1 MARVPKRPFMQ
12 RVFQRAPLRTA
23 APPAPRSSRVW
34 TPPVKPLVTPPVTL
48 VRPAEPV
55 IQTLPKQPIVVEREP
70 MPSAPMTA
78 TEERLAREEAL
89 YEYQPETAWLPD
101 EPDEQPDQEEI
112 DAAYE
117 ISPELQQ
124 LVAELRDEEDDVA
137 AKKKPKHGPATRK
150 QWREQYERRKARK
163 AEQDSQ
169 EGKVPEPKPR
179 KAKANG
185 ATAPAL
191 ELVQSQPEPTAH
203 IIDWPQTR
211 DEEAERV
218 QEMVEELSRPPVPP
232 QQPIVPLELP
242 KDQGFQLASLPIV
255 EPVAVPAPTV
265 APEAPVT
272 AAKPPVVHHEPR
284 HVLLQRSI
292 TLGITA
298 AVLGGATL
306 GTYGVVHDVMVPM
319 YHAGAAYRAMIPLG
333 LEMAASGAAFWL
345 IRRGTGLHP
354 LVRGVLTALA
364 MTAVLGCAYVEVVA
378 SQVAPAAA
386 QKQEKDSILADAAH
400 PAEVHQETTP
410 DNVGKKGAYQFE
422 QNQSKALDLQ
432 AQRDKRADDIM
443 QKRLD
448 NTKPIEGADKLPTVL
463 GVLGTLACSC
473 FIPSL
478 ETFLDS
484 LFGLFVGRRRREEE
498 Q

>member
-101 EPDEQPDQEEI
+101 EPDESANDEEI
-112 DAAYE
+112 NAAYE
-117 ISPELQQ
+117 ISPELQH
-124 LVAELRDEEDDVA
+124 LVAELRDTEEDDMA
-137 AKKKPKHGPATRK
+137 AKKKLKHGPATRK
-150 QWREQYERRKARK
+150 LWREQYERRKARK
-163 AEQDSQ
+163 AERDEI
-169 EGKVPEPKPR
+169 EGTMPAPKKRKTNGAAAPDDTQLLTSEQVPPEMIDAAIQATWPEEPPETVPEHIVVVKAPLVEEPPPPVVEPAPQPVVVPEP
-179 KAKANG
+179 
-185 ATAPAL
+185 
-191 ELVQSQPEPTAH
+191 V
-203 IIDWPQTR
+203 
-211 DEEAERV
+211 V
-218 QEMVEELSRPPVPP
+218 
-232 QQPIVPLELP
+232 
-242 KDQGFQLASLPIV
+242 
-255 EPVAVPAPTV
+255 
-265 APEAPVT
+265 VT
-272 AAKPPVVHHEPR
+272 AAPVPVVSHPVLQPR
-284 HVLLQRSI
+284 HVQLQGSI
-292 TLGITA
+292 TMGITTF
-298 AVLGGATL
+298 VLGCATY
-306 GTYGVVHDVMVPM
+306 GTYGVVRDVMIPM

-333 LEMAASGAAFWL
+333 LEMAAAGAAFWL
-345 IRRGTGLHP
+345 IRKGTGLHP
-354 LVRGVLTALA
+354 MVRGVLTALA

-386 QKQEKDSILADAAH
+386 EKLEKDSILQDAAH
-400 PAEVHQETTP
+400 PPEVHQETTP
-410 DNVGKKGAYQFE
+410 GNVGRQGAYQFE

-443 QKRLD
+443 NKRLE
-448 NTKPIEGADKLPTVL
+448 NTKPIAGADMLPTVL
-463 GVLGTLACSC
+463 GVLGTLASSC

-484 LFGLFVGRRRREEE
+484 LFGLFVARRRREEKLA
-498 Q
+498 